1 MGRPNRPNAGMCNGD
16 PGAVGPPA
24 PPLLLPPEADP
35 FLPDE
40 SPPDEVPP
48 PVAVP
53 PPDEVE
59 PLDEVPPLDEVVP
72 PDDVLPLDELSLP
85 DEAPPPDDVPPPD
98 DDPASEASDAGGAV
112 GLSAPGE
119 PALLH
124 AAAVGTHSTATTPI
138 RQTEVRS
145 HPVMS
150 HLQLRRR
157 RICRCS
163 RRIARDPA

>member
-40 SPPDEVPP
+40 LPRPDEVPP
-48 PVAVP
+48 FAAVP

-72 PDDVLPLDELSLP
+72 PDDVLPLDELSL
-85 DEAPPPDDVPPPD
+85 PDDVPPPD